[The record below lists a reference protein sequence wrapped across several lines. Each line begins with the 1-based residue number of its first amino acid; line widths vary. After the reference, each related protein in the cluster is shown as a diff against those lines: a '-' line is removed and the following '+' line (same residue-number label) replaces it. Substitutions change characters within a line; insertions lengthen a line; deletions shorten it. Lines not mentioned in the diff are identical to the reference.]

1 MTDTATIEAALR
13 NPARSV
19 LIEGHRIGP
28 DFTANRYL
36 VELHQLIPIREH
48 EQPWVLVTE
57 EEGEREIEAYDSFR
71 RAEADLAEALD
82 CLTTRYTEEYG
93 GYLED
98 EDDED

>member
-1 MTDTATIEAALR
+1 VTDTGTIEAALR

-19 LIEGHRIGP
+19 LIECHRISA
-28 DFTANRYL
+28 DFTAPLYL
-36 VELHQLIPIREH
+36 VELHQLIPLREH

-82 CLTTRYTEEYG
+82 CLTTRYAEEYG
-93 GYLED
+93 GYPDED
-98 EDDED
+98 ED